1 MRNSWSIVEY
11 IFHDNKK
18 DKELVCI
25 VYILYLQKKKIGE
38 NMSLEFLS
46 ISEINKETELLY

>member
-11 IFHDNKK
+11 IFHNKK